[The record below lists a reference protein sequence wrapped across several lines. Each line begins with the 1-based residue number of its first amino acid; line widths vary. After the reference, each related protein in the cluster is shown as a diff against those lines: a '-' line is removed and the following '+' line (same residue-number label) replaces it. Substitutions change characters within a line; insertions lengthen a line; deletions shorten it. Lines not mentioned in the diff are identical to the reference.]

1 MARRTIP
8 ALCVLIFAMHGASP
22 AAASGMASSIGS
34 FKQWGAWT
42 YDEAGRPRCFVSSP
56 PQALE
61 PAQLDHGEVLFFV
74 KAGRDD
80 EPRTESSF
88 QAGYRFAEGSTVEVT
103 IGDDK
108 FVMKTSGRNAWLRKV
123 EREPEL
129 LAAMR
134 AGSTMAVE
142 ATSARGN
149 DTSYV
154 FSLDGVTAAT
164 TRILTRCSG

>member
-1 MARRTIP
+1 MVRRTIP
-8 ALCVLIFAMHGASP
+8 ALCVLMFAMNGAS
-22 AAASGMASSIGS
+22 AAASSGMASSIGS

-42 YDEAGRPRCFVSSP
+42 YEDGGRPRCFVSSAP
-56 PQALE
+56 GSAE
-61 PAQLDHGEVLFFV
+61 PSQLDHGEVMFFL
-74 KAGRDD
+74 KAGRDS

-88 QAGYRFAEGSTVEVT
+88 QTGYPFAEGSNVEIT
-103 IGDDK
+103 IDDEK
-108 FVMKTSGRNAWLRKV
+108 FVMITSGRNAWLRRV

-129 LAAMR
+129 LAAMK

-149 DTSYV
+149 GTSYV

-164 TRILTRCSG
+164 ARILSRCR